1 MPKIYEYRGIEGLV
15 AAKVLQDDANGYS
28 CDTPFDVAGMAKLVR
43 STAQSSEAHYYD
55 NGPKVVINGV
65 GADTVTIDAS
75 VIPLEVLA
83 ELMGQTYDSA
93 KGALYEGTP
102 VQEYFA
108 IGYKTRDSLGR
119 EVYVWRL
126 KGTFAYP
133 DETHSTIDAGTGADG
148 QQLVYTGVE
157 TVYKFEKDGKAHKSV
172 QVEAAKELTDV
183 TNFFATVQTPD
194 TLIGRTARTLTITQA
209 ASTTLT
215 VKKNGVALTTGA
227 TVYDGDILQI
237 TVTGGTVKVNNVA
250 FTSGD
255 YHVVSGNTTVVSTAA

>member
-1 MPKIYEYRGIEGLV
+1 MPKIYENRGIDGLV
-15 AAKVLQDDANGYS
+15 AAEVLQDDANGYL
-28 CDTPFDVAGMAKLVR
+28 CDTPFDVAGVAKLVR
-43 STAQSSEAHYYD
+43 STAQSGEAHYYD
-55 NGPKVVINGV
+55 NGPKVVVTGT
-65 GADTVTIDAS
+65 GADTVTIDVSA
-75 VIPLEVLA
+75 IPLEVFAKLT
-83 ELMGQTYDSA
+83 GQTYDSA

-102 VQEYFA
+102 EHKVWA
-108 IGYKTRDSLGR
+108 IGYTTEDTNGNKVL
-119 EVYVWRL
+119 VWRL
-126 KGTFAYP
+126 KGSFAVP
-133 DETHSTIDAGTGADG
+133 DSTHSTKDAGTGADG

-157 TVYKFEKDGKAHKSV
+157 TVYKFEKDGKPHKSV

-183 TNFFATVQTPD
+183 TDFFASVQTPD
-194 TLIGRTARTLTITQA
+194 TLIGKTARTLTITQA

-227 TVYDGDILQI
+227 TVYDGDVLQI